1 MFLKGVVTMVHI
13 LSKTYI
19 SIKSLSTNMER
30 LNKGIKNVKSLNQEK
45 RKPAWSLTNIFLHDC
60 HKQNGNWH
68 KTIETKA

>member
-45 RKPAWSLTNIFLHDC
+45 RKPA
-60 HKQNGNWH
+60 
-68 KTIETKA
+68 